1 MRCFVPLQKRNT
13 SCGCSFLHQPARG
26 ASRRSSGSFLRRPS
40 SSLSQHFQP
49 PATTT
54 TTRSH
59 SSSSSSAIAASFK
72 APIPPESHGHPVF
85 PHINF
90 NNHNS
95 ANNNENS
102 LNRNSD
108 PNAIFV
114 ISGASR
120 GIGLQ
125 FVSSLLE
132 RTQGKIVACCRSPS
146 TAHQLNEIASQH
158 TDRVEVVTLDVED
171 QSTIDNLGLYLTKK
185 YQRID
190 ALFNVAGILGDGG
203 ISTSGP
209 ERTLASIERE
219 WFEKSLAVN
228 VIGPT
233 MLIKALC
240 PLMRTKGKRKITID
254 DDGDDSNDGKQQ
266 QLVIIPPT
274 NRPPTIIINLSA
286 RVGSISDNQL
296 GGWYSYRSSKS
307 ALNQMTRTLAHELH
321 RQGSHVIALHP
332 GTTNTDLS
340 QPFQKNVAEERLF
353 PVEFTVEK
361 LLDVVDVV
369 GEENSGG
376 FYDWAGMALPF

>member
-1 MRCFVPLQKRNT
+1 M
-13 SCGCSFLHQPARG
+13 
-26 ASRRSSGSFLRRPS
+26 
-40 SSLSQHFQP
+40 
-49 PATTT
+49 
-54 TTRSH
+54 
-59 SSSSSSAIAASFK
+59 
-72 APIPPESHGHPVF
+72 
-85 PHINF
+85 
-90 NNHNS
+90 
-95 ANNNENS
+95 
-102 LNRNSD
+102 
-108 PNAIFV
+108 
-114 ISGASR
+114 
-120 GIGLQ
+120 
-125 FVSSLLE
+125 
-132 RTQGKIVACCRSPS
+132 
-146 TAHQLNEIASQH
+146 
-158 TDRVEVVTLDVED
+158 VTLDIED

-203 ISTSGP
+203 ITTPGP

-254 DDGDDSNDGKQQ
+254 NDDDNDGKQQ

-307 ALNQMTRTLAHELH
+307 ALNQMTRTMAHELR

-340 QPFQKNVAEERLF
+340 KPFQKNVAEERLF

-361 LLDVVDVV
+361 LLEVVDAV